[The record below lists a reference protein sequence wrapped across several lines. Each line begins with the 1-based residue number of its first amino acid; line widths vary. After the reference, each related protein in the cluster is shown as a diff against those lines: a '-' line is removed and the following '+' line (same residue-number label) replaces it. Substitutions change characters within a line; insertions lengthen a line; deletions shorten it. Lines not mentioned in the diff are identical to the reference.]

1 MDLDFED
8 YLGAELPFIRDN
20 PHEADLVEV
29 IELDGTGN
37 VLDVVTTNPCHLGAL
52 EDDYHLEPII
62 DETTDNMP
70 FEMSELLSA
79 DRGDY
84 LDDIEELGVT
94 FGGKVSG
101 SVGTSGGLTGRI
113 RGGTKRSTK
122 RRSAKKPSRASL
134 LAKAK
139 AKRIKARALR
149 RIKIDA
155 AKKKAAKIERIK
167 AIQAKT
173 RRRIKIDAA
182 KKKIIEERKATKPS
196 WGIDKIRE
204 TIRAKQPQI
213 IARPKLAAAGV
224 SCGCAQIGRIEG
236 MLKKA
241 AVQRIATSEH
251 KTLINQKQ
259 YRTRT
264 IGQLRAILGRLS
276 TRDRSRVIRAACGMG
291 GG

>member
-84 LDDIEELGVT
+84 LDDIEDLGAT
-94 FGGKVSG
+94 IGFKARGSIGTGGI
-101 SVGTSGGLTGRI
+101 TGRI
-113 RGGTKRSTK
+113 RGGTKRSSKRK
-122 RRSAKKPSRASL
+122 RRPAKKPSRAVL
-134 LAKAK
+134 LAQAK
-139 AKRIKARALR
+139 AKRKKARAR
-149 RIKIDA
+149 RRAKIDA
-155 AKKKAAKIERIK
+155 AKKKAAKLARIK

-173 RRRIKIDAA
+173 RRRVKIDAA
-182 KKKIIEERKATKPS
+182 KKKATKP
-196 WGIDKIRE
+196 
-204 TIRAKQPQI
+204 
-213 IARPKLAAAGV
+213 
-224 SCGCAQIGRIEG
+224 
-236 MLKKA
+236 
-241 AVQRIATSEH
+241 
-251 KTLINQKQ
+251 TL
-259 YRTRT
+259 
-264 IGQLRAILGRLS
+264 
-276 TRDRSRVIRAACGMG
+276 
-291 GG
+291 